1 MSKCS
6 VHEDIPRG
14 NSSGKDLNKNASE
27 TASTYSTINISVG
40 FESWYAY
47 TNYITAHKETG
58 ISEMSNLLINY
69 PFQHFKV

>member
-6 VHEDIPRG
+6 VHEDIPRR

-40 FESWYAY
+40 FES
-47 TNYITAHKETG
+47 
-58 ISEMSNLLINY
+58 
-69 PFQHFKV
+69 